1 MRAMTLFVVESD
13 FRKLESSDAA
23 ASLLALWSV
32 MSAVEV
38 VTRVG
43 ADVRPDAAEPVR
55 STGEPVCEMSR
66 VRAGSA
72 RAGEKNCQSE
82 FGCIPG
88 HGRFHVRAGGARAV
102 QRPESLH

>member
-1 MRAMTLFVVESD
+1 
-13 FRKLESSDAA
+13 
-23 ASLLALWSV
+23 
-32 MSAVEV
+32 MSAVGE

-55 STGEPVCEMSR
+55 GTGDHVCEISR
-66 VRAGSA
+66 VRAVPAG
-72 RAGEKNCQSE
+72 AGEENCRSE

-88 HGRFHVRAGGARAV
+88 HGRFHIHAGGMRAI